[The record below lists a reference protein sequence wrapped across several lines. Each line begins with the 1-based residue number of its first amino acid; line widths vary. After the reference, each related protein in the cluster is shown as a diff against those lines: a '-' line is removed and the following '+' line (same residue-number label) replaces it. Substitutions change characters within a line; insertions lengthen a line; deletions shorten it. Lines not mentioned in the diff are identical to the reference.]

1 MKRPI
6 AVLFLLLLTA
16 SFLSAKDLVNVDP
29 KGVGIKG
36 CDPVSFFTDHAAV
49 KGDPLLR
56 STNGGVIY
64 LFATAAHKESFD
76 EEPQKYI
83 PGFGGFC
90 AYGVSRGVL
99 IPIDPSAFQ
108 IIDGRLFL
116 QYSKGVMQR
125 FNKDQ
130 AGNLDKATRNW
141 PGLLDSKGR

>member
-1 MKRPI
+1 MKRPL

-29 KGVGIKG
+29 TGVGIKG

-49 KGDPLLR
+49 KGDPSLR

-76 EEPQKYI
+76 EEPQEYI
-83 PGFGGFC
+83 PMFGGFC
-90 AYGVSRGVL
+90 VYGVSRGVL

-116 QYSKGVMQR
+116 QYSKGVMQK

-141 PGLLDSKGR
+141 PGLVDTKGR